1 MIEEAI
7 LTDLKQAMQNGDA
20 TAVSV
25 LRLLRSEI
33 HNARIAAGADL
44 DEAEQLKIVRKE
56 LKKRTEA
63 AALYRTADRPQQAEA
78 EEAEAAVLQ
87 RYLPAA
93 ADPAAV
99 EAFGRQV
106 LAELPDRTPRQK
118 GVLIQ
123 RIRAQFGEQVDGGEV
138 ARLADQLLSE

>member
-1 MIEEAI
+1 MDDRIT
-7 LTDLKQAMQNGDA
+7 TDLKQAMQNGD
-20 TAVSV
+20 TVAVSV
-25 LRLLRSEI
+25 LRLLRSEL
-33 HNARIAAGADL
+33 HNARIATGADL
-44 DEAEQLKIVRKE
+44 DEADQLKVVRKE

-63 AALYRTADRPQQAEA
+63 ATLYREAGHEDRAAA
-78 EEAEAAVLQ
+78 EEAEAAVLKP
-87 RYLPAA
+87 YLPAE

-106 LAELPDRTPRQK
+106 LAELEDRSPRQK

-123 RIRAQFGEQVDGGEV
+123 RIRAQFGEQVDGATV